1 MGYNARDDEIH
12 ENLERMRREREAHE
26 DTLAIVRDN
35 YGQRS
40 PNGTFHRLRGAP
52 FEPPTLDR

>member
-1 MGYNARDDEIH
+1 MGYNARNDEIH

-26 DTLAIVRDN
+26 DALAIVR
-35 YGQRS
+35 QLRPAS